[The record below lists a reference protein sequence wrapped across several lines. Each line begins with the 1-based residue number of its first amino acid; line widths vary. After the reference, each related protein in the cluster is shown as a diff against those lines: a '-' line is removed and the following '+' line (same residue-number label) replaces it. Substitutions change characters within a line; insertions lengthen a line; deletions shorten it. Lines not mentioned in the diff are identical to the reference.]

1 MGANDDDGGGGV
13 GGDGGNSDG
22 DQGCRSQTSERSDDQ
37 RREPRIEQ
45 GTSCSASA
53 CQHNVCWKGVQSV
66 AINNFCLLGV

>member
-45 GTSCSASA
+45 GTSC
-53 CQHNVCWKGVQSV
+53 
-66 AINNFCLLGV
+66 